1 MMPDEILPID
11 FLVLL
16 DVAALSPRAHRM
28 FFA

>member
-16 DVAALSPRAHRM
+16 DAVAPSPRAHRVS
-28 FFA
+28 FA